1 MVGVVATLLLD
12 ALSLGQ
18 YFTLGFCGFS
28 RLATVI
34 CVLHLAGFPRENF
47 GLLGLYVAKVIFR
60 VVVPGFLGVLYIV
73 LYDFLLLAFLVGRV
87 LLDFLLRLAL
97 AGQQVNASFVGD
109 IHSGTPACRV
119 RVFQIG

>member
-1 MVGVVATLLLD
+1 MVGVVATLRLD
-12 ALSLGQ
+12 AFPFGQ
-18 YFTLGFCGFS
+18 YFALGFCGFS

-60 VVVPGFLGVLYIV
+60 VVVLDFLRVLYIV
-73 LYDFLLLAFLVGRV
+73 LYGFLLLAFLVGRV

-97 AGQQVNASFVGD
+97 GAQQVHCRLVGGLGG
-109 IHSGTPACRV
+109 IRGAFRLP
-119 RVFQIG
+119 G